1 MKKKAL
7 ALVFVLVFLFSEAFL
22 FQFVG
27 LANANP
33 VYSSTPTEPNKDPPV
48 LTVQSPGNA
57 TYWNINEVLLKFKV
71 IQPDSWNESSMIKE
85 VRYQLDGE
93 LVVLWDGNHGTLQG
107 APSVNYYL
115 PQTSDFS
122 AVLRELCNGQHTLQV
137 TVCAESNYFPNLPD
151 FKFPSIYAMNVSK
164 TVIFTIDADDV
175 IPEFPAWT
183 PLLIMLLGVSIIA
196 VIYKRSLHKPNY
208 GRRMK

>member
-1 MKKKAL
+1 MTKKAL
-7 ALVFVLVFLFSEAFL
+7 TLVFVLVFLFSEAFL

-71 IQPDSWNESSMIKE
+71 IQPDSWNESSVIKE

-115 PQTSDFS
+115 PQTSHFS
-122 AVLRELCNGQHTLQV
+122 AVLRGLCKGQHTLQV

-151 FKFPSIYAMNVSK
+151 YKFPSIYAMNVSK

-183 PLLIMLLGVSIIA
+183 PMLIMLVAVVVIA
-196 VIYKRSLHKPNY
+196 VVYRHRLHKQNQ
-208 GRRMK
+208 RRF